1 MLEEKFWEKQEG
13 KRLAIYVCYSLSVT
27 NTMETINTQIA
38 NIFSHFQTFK
48 NIMAVDAAVIKA
60 TQESLGPFV
69 KKPPLTEKLLGKP
82 FTLTFVKQRYKSL
95 CFKQRHIC
103 AHISI
108 QANLLFASSMTSSPS
123 SSGTPALSQAI
134 TFSRNGMEVVVV
146 VVVVGFNYVDNVF
159 LELVGHRR
167 PEYWLNDDIG
177 IL

>member
-1 MLEEKFWEKQEG
+1 
-13 KRLAIYVCYSLSVT
+13 
-27 NTMETINTQIA
+27 
-38 NIFSHFQTFK
+38 
-48 NIMAVDAAVIKA
+48 MAVDAAVIKA

-95 CFKQRHIC
+95 CFKQSYTSLCVKQRHIY

-146 VVVVGFNYVDNVF
+146 VVVVVVVGFNYVDNVF

>member
-1 MLEEKFWEKQEG
+1 
-13 KRLAIYVCYSLSVT
+13 
-27 NTMETINTQIA
+27 
-38 NIFSHFQTFK
+38 
-48 NIMAVDAAVIKA
+48 MAVDAAVIKA

-82 FTLTFVKQRYKSL
+82 FTLTFAKQRYKSL

-146 VVVVGFNYVDNVF
+146 GVGFNYVDNVF